1 MNFEQL
7 LYVEVLSQSK
17 SLHQAAKALHI
28 SIPGLSTSIS
38 QLEAELG
45 FPIFN
50 RNYGGTTLTKEGNEI
65 LNSVLQV
72 LKAKNQL
79 DKVTAQ
85 INSNVHNEKI
95 TIQYVST
102 KLTPVI
108 NECIAEFLETT
119 NDVYLDIRVGHG
131 SSVINN
137 VRSHRIDAGYL
148 ALSNDELSSL
158 PNNLEF
164 LPVCT
169 SSMSIMVG
177 PNSKLYHYHGK
188 LTTDLLKKQRYC
200 IFNDPFNHKTFDQL
214 QFVCG
219 PLDLALSSDDGAF
232 LVNSITTNDL
242 VGIGRNVKLKDRYW
256 ADKQGLQYIDLNDLV
271 PSSFQFGVLINKD
284 ENLPEATEKFIKK
297 LNQKIIGETK
307 K

>member
-65 LNSVLQV
+65 LNSVLQI

-79 DKVTAQ
+79 NKVAAQ
-85 INSNVHNEKI
+85 INDNRNNKKI

-102 KLTPVI
+102 KLTPII
-108 NECIAEFLETT
+108 NDGITEFLKSS
-119 NDVYLDIRVGHG
+119 NDVYLDVSVGHG

-137 VRSHRIDAGYL
+137 VRSHKIDAGYL
-148 ALSNDELSSL
+148 ALSNDEVNGL

-164 LPVCT
+164 LPVCS

-177 PNSKLYHYHGK
+177 PNSELYHYHGK

-200 IFNDPFNHKTFDQL
+200 IFNDTFNHKTFEQL

-219 PLDLALSSDDGAF
+219 PLDLVLSSDDGAF
-232 LVNSITTNDL
+232 LVNSIIANDL
-242 VGIGRNVKLKDRYW
+242 VGIGRNVKLANEYW

-271 PSSFQFGVLINKD
+271 PSSFQFGVLMNKD